1 MVREFRDERRSIEQR
16 AKVETLASE
25 GEIQKLQRM
34 LQIKDREMNKV
45 KILAKNIV
53 EQRTSVEIFFLDSLE
68 KVRTEIALNRSQYVQ
83 AAQSA
88 YQRKML
94 AAHSGQAD
102 FPKIRTFK
110 KNDHST
116 NSVFADLSEAENWS
130 SLGDQVDI
138 RDLTW
143 EQKEKVLRLLFARM
157 NGLKTKTN
165 VQRTQ
170 QSAPPLSIADKPN
183 RLKPIEHAPNP
194 TPTADVTNRA
204 DTTFITQQEQPSSV
218 ALPAISVKQ
227 LTT

>member
-1 MVREFRDERRSIEQR
+1 MVHEFRDEKRAIEQR
-16 AKVETLASE
+16 ARMETVASG

-34 LQIKDREMNKV
+34 LQIKDKEMNKV
-45 KILAKNIV
+45 KVVAKNIV
-53 EQRTSVEIFFLDSLE
+53 EQRTNVEIFFLNALE
-68 KVRTEIALNRSQYVQ
+68 KVRTEIALNRAQYVQ

-88 YQRKML
+88 YHRKML

-102 FPKIRTFK
+102 FPKIRTFR
-110 KNDHST
+110 KNDSST

-130 SLGDQVDI
+130 SLGNQVDI

-157 NGLKTKTN
+157 NGLKTKSN

-170 QSAPPLSIADKPN
+170 HSAPPLSITDKTN
-183 RLKPIEHAPNP
+183 RPKPIDHAPNP
-194 TPTADVTNRA
+194 TPGSDDVGKET
-204 DTTFITQQEQPSSV
+204 TTFITQQEQPQGV
-218 ALPAISVKQ
+218 TLPAISVKQ